1 MKAVMNLQAKKLE
14 LVQLIINTQKPLTLK
29 KVEEVLRGEKDD
41 DWLDIISDAE
51 RISLENGL
59 AEANKGK
66 LIPHEDV
73 MKEAKVKYNLG

>member
-1 MKAVMNLQAKKLE
+1 MNLQAKKLE